1 MTQKAVPEWDG
12 DIRKHLCE
20 EAVALSKTHTR
31 YSSKERFNEL
41 YLVWF
46 FLMQQ
51 LLRYFWGCLELLL
64 FLLKIK
70 CTDFHQR
77 TDSQRQSP
85 FAAVVLRNHSVAAES
100 LPPWLYEIIQS
111 QQKETRLIINHLCVF
126 SLMHRKTD
134 IQQEPSNTMDE
145 ENKNIFYCCCPAAC

>member
-12 DIRKHLCE
+12 DVRKHLCE

-64 FLLKIK
+64 CLLKIK

-85 FAAVVLRNHSVAAES
+85 FAAVALRNHSGAAERNAAYYKPFMCFFS
-100 LPPWLYEIIQS
+100 DAPKDRYTTGTIQYNGRR
-111 QQKETRLIINHLCVF
+111 E
-126 SLMHRKTD
+126 
-134 IQQEPSNTMDE
+134 
-145 ENKNIFYCCCPAAC
+145 